1 MYDELTREDI
11 QKMQEELDYRIT
23 VIRNDLH
30 EKIMQAKEWGDFSEN
45 AEYHEARR
53 AKGRNESRIE
63 YLQNMIKTAKIVESK
78 QNSDC
83 IGMNSKVE
91 VIYDDDGSTE
101 TYEITSTVGQDAINN
116 KISKDSPFG
125 QAVWG
130 KKAGDKVL
138 VKVNDSVSYYVTIKS
153 VNWQIN
159 KIYRLLVVQ
168 RCHTWNGVKAFA
180 CTHFEWCES
189 KISVCILG
197 FPPKKNTQLLFGVSL
212 WKVIPTADSEV
223 LLWRKSHSINKSNL
237 KIFLN
242 FVKLYKII
250 WQSYTIYTKMQV
262 ILKGEREKWK
272 NSNY

>member
-78 QNSDC
+78 QSGDSV
-83 IGMNSKVE
+83 GMNSKVE
-91 VIYDDDGSTE
+91 VVYEEDGSIE

-125 QAVWG
+125 KAVWG
-130 KKAGDKVL
+130 KKVGDRIH
-138 VKVNDSVSYYVTIKS
+138 VKVNDMVSYYITIKS
-153 VNWQIN
+153 I
-159 KIYRLLVVQ
+159 K
-168 RCHTWNGVKAFA
+168 
-180 CTHFEWCES
+180 
-189 KISVCILG
+189 
-197 FPPKKNTQLLFGVSL
+197 
-212 WKVIPTADSEV
+212 
-223 LLWRKSHSINKSNL
+223 
-237 KIFLN
+237 
-242 FVKLYKII
+242 
-250 WQSYTIYTKMQV
+250 
-262 ILKGEREKWK
+262 
-272 NSNY
+272 